1 MNTYETV
8 RANCKQIAE
17 EIESFCGKNKY
28 RCPICGEIIEWDD
41 ANYNPEDA
49 LYTCEMCMSTFE
61 EGNLEA
67 VGIEDFFFT
76 RECSHTIY
84 RVDSNGNYHSV
95 KTEITRFKPDE
106 NLLIIDTEKQ
116 AVCSLRFFTEVE
128 WGLSLQAV
136 AAIDRFFEND
146 MNYMLYERR

>member
-17 EIESFCGKNKY
+17 EIEIFCGKNKY

-67 VGIEDFFFT
+67 VGIEDFFLQ
-76 RECSHTIY
+76 E
-84 RVDSNGNYHSV
+84 NAL
-95 KTEITRFKPDE
+95 TRFIE
-106 NLLIIDTEKQ
+106 WIATVIIT
-116 AVCSLRFFTEVE
+116 A
-128 WGLSLQAV
+128 
-136 AAIDRFFEND
+136 
-146 MNYMLYERR
+146 

>member
-1 MNTYETV
+1 MKMYESI

-41 ANYNPEDA
+41 ANYDPEEA
-49 LYTCEMCMSTFE
+49 TYSCQFCMSNYA

-67 VGIEDFFFT
+67 VGIEDFFFI
-76 RECSHTIY
+76 RECTNTIY
-84 RVDSNGNYHSV
+84 SIDSSSNYHSV
-95 KTEITRFKPDE
+95 KTELVRLNPDDPYI
-106 NLLIIDTEKQ
+106 IIDTGKQ

-128 WGLSLQAV
+128 WGLSLEAV
-136 AAIDRFFEND
+136 NAIDSFFEND
-146 MNYMLYERR
+146 MNYIFSERR

>member
-1 MNTYETV
+1 MSTYETV
-8 RANCKQIAE
+8 RANCKKIAE

-41 ANYNPEDA
+41 ANYNPEDG

-128 WGLSLQAV
+128 WGLSLEAV

>member
-84 RVDSNGNYHSV
+84 RVDSNGNYHSA

-128 WGLSLQAV
+128 WGLSLEAV